1 MVSTSP
7 RQTSNGASTLGQNWS
22 VSDRVLHKAFGVGQI
37 TNIFGQGSKITLAVK
52 FPGIGIKIIDPKIAQ
67 LQRAE

>member
-1 MVSTSP
+1 
-7 RQTSNGASTLGQNWS
+7 